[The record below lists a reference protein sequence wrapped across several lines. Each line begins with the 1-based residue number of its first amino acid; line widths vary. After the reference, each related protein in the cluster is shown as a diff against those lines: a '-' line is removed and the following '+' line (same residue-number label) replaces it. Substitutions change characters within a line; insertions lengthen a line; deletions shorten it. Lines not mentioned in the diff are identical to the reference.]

1 MRGEG
6 GKEGGEVG
14 RIVRGGQLRGIFL
27 LFVIDPAGAQGQ
39 FVVDVLVVFVAV
51 AVGGDEGAGF
61 GVADVLHLVQVVF
74 DADPAQVADGA
85 QDGGHSFLG
94 GSGW

>member
-1 MRGEG
+1 MGWGEG
-6 GKEGGEVG
+6 GELG
-14 RIVRGGQLRGIFL
+14 RWRERKQLRGIFL
-27 LFVIDPAGAQGQ
+27 FFIIDPAGAQGQ

>member
-1 MRGEG
+1 MRG
-6 GKEGGEVG
+6 
-14 RIVRGGQLRGIFL
+14 QALRGIFL
-27 LFVIDPAGAQGQ
+27 LFVIDPAGAEGQ

-74 DADPAQVADGA
+74 DADAPQVADGA
-85 QDGGHSFLG
+85 QDGGHFLG
-94 GSGW
+94 GRGGGGRGW